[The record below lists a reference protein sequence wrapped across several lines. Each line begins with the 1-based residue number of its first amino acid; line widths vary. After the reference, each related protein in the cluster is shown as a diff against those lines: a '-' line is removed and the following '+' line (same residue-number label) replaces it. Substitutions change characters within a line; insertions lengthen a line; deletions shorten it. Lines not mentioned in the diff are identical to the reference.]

1 MSYHAA
7 KRSQND
13 VHKSNL
19 GNVALI
25 CINRAFNKLKAT
37 RLATEIL
44 YDATKRHWN
53 EDHKAK
59 LRTVVLCSRSAS
71 SKLRGFQQKCPIV
84 TLSKSQAARVA
95 TDAFFFYSA
104 SFSRKHTKMHLGP
117 IAHGKHNGL
126 LISYV
131 TRMVRDGHVPWDAA
145 ELVLDVVFHHG
156 SLRSLNNRH
165 LAAIKMRGAA
175 KVMVRIRPLN
185 PSLLLPSRQGVLQKW
200 LRANTSTVG
209 GWTIQ
214 LKDCSLPR
222 PPERQPKMPDM
233 KVETVERKGMEI
245 GGMDSKSY
253 LPFSTIP
260 SVTSQPEDCS

>member
-84 TLSKSQAARVA
+84 TLSKPQAARVA
-95 TDAFFFYSA
+95 TDTFFFFPFRFLLSKTHKNASWTNCPWQAQRLADLLCDTHGPRRTRPMGRSRAGSRRGVPPRQLEVVEQQAPCSHQDAWGCKSHGKNTSA
-104 SFSRKHTKMHLGP
+104 QSFSSLAFKAGCPAEVAPCQYLNSRWLDNT
-117 IAHGKHNGL
+117 AEGL
-126 LISYV
+126 L
-131 TRMVRDGHVPWDAA
+131 
-145 ELVLDVVFHHG
+145 
-156 SLRSLNNRH
+156 
-165 LAAIKMRGAA
+165 AA
-175 KVMVRIRPLN
+175 K
-185 PSLLLPSRQGVLQKW
+185 
-200 LRANTSTVG
+200 AA
-209 GWTIQ
+209 
-214 LKDCSLPR
+214 
-222 PPERQPKMPDM
+222 
-233 KVETVERKGMEI
+233 
-245 GGMDSKSY
+245 
-253 LPFSTIP
+253 
-260 SVTSQPEDCS
+260 

>member
-13 VHKSNL
+13 VHKSKL

-59 LRTVVLCSRSAS
+59 LRTVVLCSRAAS

-104 SFSRKHTKMHLGP
+104 SFSRKHTKMHLGS

-145 ELVLDVVFHHG
+145 ELVLDMVFHHS

-214 LKDCSLPR
+214 LKDRSLPR
-222 PPERQPKMPDM
+222 PPARQPKMPEM
-233 KVETVERKGMEI
+233 KVETVEREGN
-245 GGMDSKSY
+245 SLF
-253 LPFSTIP
+253 LP
-260 SVTSQPEDCS
+260 